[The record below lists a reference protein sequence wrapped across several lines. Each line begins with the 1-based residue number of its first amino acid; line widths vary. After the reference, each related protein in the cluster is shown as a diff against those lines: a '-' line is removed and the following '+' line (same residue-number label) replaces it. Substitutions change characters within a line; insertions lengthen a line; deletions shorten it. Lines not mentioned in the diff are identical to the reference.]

1 MPPQMIVSGKELRE
15 LIEDAMKIR
24 DERVHGEYNVIE
36 TKLDG
41 ISQRLDKVNG
51 TIAKHEKIINERAI
65 VVADYLNHAKEQA
78 TESEEITKRI
88 RTLEDNQLSNNAI
101 KKWIIGAVSVTGG
114 VIVILFTLYQLFT
127 GKI

>member
-24 DERVHGEYNVIE
+24 DERVHGEFNVIN

-41 ISQRLDKVNG
+41 ITQRLEKVNG

-65 VVADYLNHAKEQA
+65 IVADYLNHAKEQA
-78 TESEEITKRI
+78 IETEEITKRV
-88 RTLEDNQLSNNAI
+88 RTLEDTQLSNNAI
-101 KKWIIGAVSVTGG
+101 KKWVVGVVSITGG
-114 VIVILFTLYQLFT
+114 IIVILFTIYQFFT
-127 GKI
+127 GKS